1 MNVCSIAFIVF
12 SGVLAIFWQ
21 LVPGKRWRQISL
33 SVVNV
38 AFLAPFVPNRRS
50 WVCLA
55 LFILATYA
63 AIRLARS
70 RPSRRLAYLVL
81 GAAIASFVFVKRYT
95 FLEWVLPAA
104 LLDHAVVVVG
114 LSYMLFKFIHVFVD
128 MQQGQIE
135 SFSLASYA
143 NYQLAFFTLLAGP
156 IQRFNDF
163 HRSWAEIDPEPDDQ
177 RETWLCWN
185 RLLLG
190 LLQMGALAPLA
201 WELFDRAAWR
211 LDQQPVNNSLWWFAV
226 YLYAYPVYLYLNFAG
241 YTDVVLGSARL
252 LGFRLP
258 ENFNRP
264 YLARNIP
271 DFWNRWHMTLTHW
284 IRDYVFMTSYKSAAE
299 RLPNWSKISGYML
312 LFMSLTVAGVWHGS
326 TGGFAVFGLLQ
337 GLGALVSQVYG
348 DGLKSLLGRPGFQR
362 YLRNRALECAAIVV
376 TFNFVCFTLLFFS
389 SGASGAVGILG
400 AVGSHWGASGWASA
414 PFSGRLMPVMLAV
427 SPLFIL
433 CVLWRKEAIFALL
446 YRIGQRLTQSARPLR
461 GVVIA
466 ETVLVVFLL
475 VFFWAFNQKDPVVVY
490 LRF

>member
-12 SGVLAIFWQ
+12 SGILAIVFQ
-21 LVPGKRWRQISL
+21 LLPGTRWRQVCLGI
-33 SVVNV
+33 VNLG
-38 AFLAPFVPNRRS
+38 FLVSFVPNRRS
-50 WVCLA
+50 WVCLL

-63 AIRLARS
+63 AIRLARA
-70 RPSRRLAYLVL
+70 RPSRWLACLVL
-81 GAAIASFVFVKRYT
+81 GGAIAAFVVVKRYT
-95 FLEWVLPAA
+95 FLQWVLPEA

-135 SFSLASYA
+135 SFSFPSYA

-156 IQRFNDF
+156 IQRYNDF
-163 HRSWAEIDPEPDDQ
+163 HRAWTQLDPGQEDQ

-185 RLLLG
+185 RLLVG
-190 LLQMGALAPLA
+190 LIKMGALAPLA
-201 WELFDRAAWR
+201 WEVFDRASWR
-211 LDQQPVNNSLWWFAV
+211 MEEQPVQNAVLWFAV

-241 YTDVVLGSARL
+241 YTDVVIGSARL

-264 YLARNIP
+264 YLARNIA

-284 IRDYVFMTSYKSAAE
+284 IRDYVFMTSYKLAAE
-299 RLPNWSKISGYML
+299 RLPKWSKVSGCLL
-312 LFMSLTVAGVWHGS
+312 LFMSLTVAGIWHGS

-337 GLGALVSQVYG
+337 GLGAAVGQAYG
-348 DGLKSLLGRPGFQR
+348 DGLKALLGRPGFQR
-362 YLRNRALECAAIVV
+362 YHRNRAIEVAAIVA
-376 TFNFVCFTLLFFS
+376 TFNYVCFTLLFFS
-389 SGASGAVGILG
+389 SGVSGALRVLRAVVGQSG
-400 AVGSHWGASGWASA
+400 TSGWAST
-414 PFSGRLMPVMLAV
+414 PFSGRLIPIVLAV
-427 SPLFIL
+427 SLLALL
-433 CVLWRKEAIFALL
+433 CILWRKEAFFALVD
-446 YRIGQRLTQSARPLR
+446 RVGQRLTLTVRPLR
-461 GVVIA
+461 GVVLV